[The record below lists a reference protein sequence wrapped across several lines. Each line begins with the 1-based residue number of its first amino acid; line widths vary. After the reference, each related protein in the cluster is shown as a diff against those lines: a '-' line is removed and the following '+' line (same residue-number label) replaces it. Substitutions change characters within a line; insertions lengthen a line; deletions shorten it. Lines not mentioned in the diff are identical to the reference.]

1 MEEYDTEGREE
12 TVRALK
18 ALQEYCES
26 PDCDTWQT
34 VSRLKSP
41 KRYVHAF
48 YEIILNMKVCLSV
61 GLCASLFLVVLK
73 YLETLNFSFFYNI
86 NMFFY
91 RLIHRWSIIGNFSGV
106 SKRKWKTL
114 TFN

>member
-48 YEIILNMKVCLSV
+48 YEIILNMESMFVSLSV
-61 GLCASLFLVVLK
+61 CPCASLFLV
-73 YLETLNFSFFYNI
+73 
-86 NMFFY
+86 
-91 RLIHRWSIIGNFSGV
+91 
-106 SKRKWKTL
+106 
-114 TFN
+114 